1 MTGTLRSGSTSGS
14 ALYVF
19 AVCRDLDPAS
29 VSLEQ
34 LPGLT
39 GEEPVRVL
47 PLGPRLAAVAQ
58 TVRADDFTDEVWQER
73 LADQRELER
82 YARAHHAV
90 VTAVAGGA
98 PTVPL
103 PMATLYHDDG
113 NARTALTS
121 QTARFDRALDRV
133 AHHSEWGVK
142 VFLSPSRAR
151 ETESAPVP
159 TATGP
164 ERARPAAGSG
174 LAYLNRRRHVQES
187 RQRRHVEA
195 GLRADAV
202 DEAFRRVATEARR
215 LRLHSVPSPE
225 DQDQGVQVLN
235 ATYLVAEARSSE
247 LHLLAESLREPGD
260 AQVVLSGPWVPYS
273 FVGEV
278 EG

>member
-1 MTGTLRSGSTSGS
+1 MTSTVRSGTSPGND

-19 AVCRDLDPAS
+19 AVCRDLDLTS
-29 VSLEQ
+29 VSLGR

-39 GEEPVRVL
+39 GEEPVRAL
-47 PLGPRLAAVAQ
+47 PLGSRLSAVAQ

-90 VTAVAGGA
+90 VTAVAIGA

-113 NARTALTS
+113 NARAALAS
-121 QTARFDRALDRV
+121 QAARFDRALDRV
-133 AHHSEWGVK
+133 AHHREWGVK
-142 VFLSPSRAR
+142 VFLSPAAAQD
-151 ETESAPVP
+151 SAAAT
-159 TATGP
+159 TAAEP
-164 ERARPAAGSG
+164 ERKRPVAGSG
-174 LAYLNRRRHVQES
+174 LAYLNRRRSVQES

-202 DEAFRRVATEARR
+202 DEAFRRVAAEARR
-215 LRLHSVPSPE
+215 LRLHSAPSSE
-225 DQDQGVQVLN
+225 GQGVQVLN
-235 ATYLVAEARSSE
+235 ATYLVAETRSAE
-247 LHLLAESLREPGD
+247 LHQLAESLGEPGD

>member
-1 MTGTLRSGSTSGS
+1 MTSTVRRGTASGSD

-19 AVCRDLDPAS
+19 AVCRDLDLTS
-29 VSLEQ
+29 MSLGR
-34 LPGLT
+34 LPGLI
-39 GEEPVRVL
+39 GEEPVRAL
-47 PLGPRLAAVAQ
+47 TLGSRLSAVAQ
-58 TVRADDFTDEVWQER
+58 TVPADDFTEEVWQQR
-73 LADQRELER
+73 LADRQELER

-90 VTAVAGGA
+90 VTAVAAGA

-113 NARTALTS
+113 NARTALASRAT
-121 QTARFDRALDRV
+121 RFERALDRV

-142 VFLSPSRAR
+142 VFLSPS
-151 ETESAPVP
+151 ETQDTVAAA
-159 TATGP
+159 TAAEP

-174 LAYLNRRRHVQES
+174 LAYLNRRRNVQES

-202 DEAFRRVATEARR
+202 DEAFRRVAAEARR
-215 LRLHSVPSPE
+215 LRLHSAPSAE
-225 DQDQGVQVLN
+225 GQGVQVLN
-235 ATYLVAEARSSE
+235 ATYLVAEDRSAE
-247 LHLLAESLREPGD
+247 LHRLADSLREPGD

>member
-1 MTGTLRSGSTSGS
+1 MTRTLRSGSGGG

-19 AVCRDLDPAS
+19 AVCRDLDPDTLGRS
-29 VSLEQ
+29 S
-34 LPGLT
+34 GLT
-39 GEEPVRVL
+39 DEEPVRAL
-47 PLGPRLAAVAQ
+47 PLGSRLSAVVQ

-73 LADQRELER
+73 LADQEELER

-103 PMATLYHDDG
+103 PMATLYHGDG
-113 NARTALTS
+113 SARAALAS
-121 QTARFDRALDRV
+121 QVARFDRALDRV

-142 VFLSPSRAR
+142 VFLSPSAAAQATTVPAR
-151 ETESAPVP
+151 
-159 TATGP
+159 TATEP
-164 ERARPAAGSG
+164 PQARPAAGSG
-174 LAYLNRRRHVQES
+174 LAYLNRRRNVQEN

-202 DEAFRRVATEARR
+202 DEAFRRVAAEARR
-215 LRLHSVPSPE
+215 LRLHSASE
-225 DQDQGVQVLN
+225 DQGVQVLN
-235 ATYLVAEARSSE
+235 ATYLVAEARSAE
-247 LHLLAESLREPGD
+247 LHRLAESLREPGD
-260 AQVVLSGPWVPYS
+260 VRVALSGPWVPYS